1 MHHTQSRFPFPRGA
15 SFLYPRDASR
25 LVGWDGAGGRAS
37 SSRSHHTHNH
47 TRGFC
52 APRALPSQLEPNRVG
67 GRPGETS
74 TTAAD
79 DRRRNEQQTR
89 TKQTDTSSRSSGGK
103 SAGSNGRTTGSA
115 ATEQNTDRQTD
126 RHSERQQRQNR
137 SGRRKNRNP
146 STANDSAGVDGGRRQ
161 TRAATDTP
169 LGVYCTRRKERHRP
183 QPGWH
188 AGHTF
193 TRLT

>member
-1 MHHTQSRFPFPRGA
+1 MRHTQSRFPFPRGA
-15 SFLYPRDASR
+15 SLFYGRDASR

-52 APRALPSQLEPNRVG
+52 APRAQPSHLEPNRVG

-89 TKQTDTSSRSSGGK
+89 TTH
-103 SAGSNGRTTGSA
+103 NGPGQRNKTTAAEAAAAKAQA
-115 ATEQNTDRQTD
+115 ATAGQRAAQQQCRTQTD
-126 RHSERQQRQNR
+126 RRTDTAKGN
-137 SGRRKNRNP
+137 SGRTGAAEGKTKTP
-146 STANDSAGVDGGRRQ
+146 AQQ
-161 TRAATDTP
+161 TT
-169 LGVYCTRRKERHRP
+169 VQE
-183 QPGWH
+183 
-188 AGHTF
+188 
-193 TRLT
+193 

>member
-1 MHHTQSRFPFPRGA
+1 MRHTQSRFPFPLVRPSFTAESLRGW
-15 SFLYPRDASR
+15 
-25 LVGWDGAGGRAS
+25 WDGVVGREGQQQHRATTPTATPPLSRTLCGLRSHLEPSGRGRAVS
-37 SSRSHHTHNH
+37 
-47 TRGFC
+47 
-52 APRALPSQLEPNRVG
+52 G
-67 GRPGETS
+67 GRP
-74 TTAAD
+74 D
-79 DRRRNEQQTR
+79 DNDQQTG
-89 TKQTDTSSRSSGGK
+89 TKQTDNSSRSSGGK

-115 ATEQNTDRQTD
+115 ATVQSTDRQTD

-137 SGRRKNRNP
+137 SGRRKNQNS